1 MSLAILDTTILSNFA
16 HAQRPE
22 LIHTA
27 LGESAT
33 TTAAVIAEL
42 RQGEALGFVS
52 RVNWRWLPLIDLAAD
67 EERLAETYLAVLELG
82 EATCLAAAVTRQ
94 ARFFS
99 DDLAARR
106 LAQAK
111 GLPVSGTIGLLLALI
126 RREVV
131 TLAEGDGL
139 LATMMWQGY
148 RSPAVTLRVYL
159 EEG

>member
-1 MSLAILDTTILSNFA
+1 MSLPILDTTILSNFA

-22 LIHTA
+22 LIQTA

-33 TTAAVIAEL
+33 TTAAVITEL
-42 RQGEALGFVS
+42 RQGEALGFVP
-52 RVNWRWLPLIDLAAD
+52 RVNWRWLPILDLSAD

-94 ARFFS
+94 AHFFS
-99 DDLAARR
+99 DDLTARR
-106 LAQAK
+106 LAQAT

-139 LATMMWQGY
+139 LATMMRQGY
-148 RSPAVTLRVYL
+148 QAPAVTLRVYL

>member
-22 LIHTA
+22 LIQTA
-27 LGESAT
+27 LGETAT
-33 TTAAVIAEL
+33 TTVAVIAEL
-42 RQGEALGFVS
+42 RQGEALGFVP
-52 RVNWRWLPLIDLAAD
+52 RVNWRWLPILDLAAD
-67 EERLAETYLAVLELG
+67 EEGLAQEYLAVLELG

-106 LAQAK
+106 LAQAN
-111 GLPVSGTIGLLLALI
+111 GLLVSGTIGLLLALV
-126 RREVV
+126 RREII

-139 LATMMWQGY
+139 LTIMMRQGY
-148 RSPAVTLRVYL
+148 RAPAVTLRVYL
-159 EEG
+159 EER